1 MNDVINFYKF
11 HVLSKFI
18 GKPLKISI
26 YKQIFSLSPKI
37 ILKNNQGDPLPDYP
51 FLPP

>member
-26 YKQIFSLSPKI
+26 YQQIFSFES
-37 ILKNNQGDPLPDYP
+37 KNYSEK
-51 FLPP
+51 